1 MGEDVEMTRT
11 FAAWVEPIATQ
22 FRQARAELVA
32 IARAMPEGVWEQ
44 PSPNEGWT
52 YSDLLAHIAGDTDK
66 RFLQALRTILARQ
79 SVDLAALR
87 AGIDECNA
95 RNIEERRGRTID
107 ELIAEIEADG
117 EETQG
122 LLARFT
128 DADED
133 WQPEGLATTAGNAL
147 RGVSPGLVIREH
159 LAQLRAAFE
168 EPQ

>member
-1 MGEDVEMTRT
+1 MGEGAESTRS
-11 FAAWVEPIATQ
+11 FAAWVEPIATE

-32 IARAMPEGVWEQ
+32 TTRAVPENVWRL

-52 YSDLLAHIAGDTDK
+52 YNDLLAHIAGDTDK

-79 SVDLAALR
+79 PVDLAALR

-95 RNIEERRGRTID
+95 RNIQERRGRTIN
-107 ELIAEIEADG
+107 ELITEIEADG
-117 EETQG
+117 EETQE

-133 WQPEGLATTAGNAL
+133 WQPAGLGTTAGNAL
-147 RGVSPGLVIREH
+147 RGASPGLVVREH
-159 LAQLRAAFE
+159 LAQLRAALE
-168 EPQ
+168 EPR